1 MNIKMIRVHDTFLFL
16 VLCSVQKLVGE
27 NIGGKRRLENN
38 STFMHT
44 YLGFPGSSL
53 LKNPLANVGDPDL
66 IPGLE
71 RSPGEGIGNPLQ
83 FSWLGN
89 PMDRGVWWATD
100 HGFASKSDMT

>member
-1 MNIKMIRVHDTFLFL
+1 MIRVHDTFLFL

-100 HGFASKSDMT
+100 HGFASESDMT

>member
-89 PMDRGVWWATD
+89 PMDRGVWQVNSPWD
-100 HGFASKSDMT
+100 HRVRDN